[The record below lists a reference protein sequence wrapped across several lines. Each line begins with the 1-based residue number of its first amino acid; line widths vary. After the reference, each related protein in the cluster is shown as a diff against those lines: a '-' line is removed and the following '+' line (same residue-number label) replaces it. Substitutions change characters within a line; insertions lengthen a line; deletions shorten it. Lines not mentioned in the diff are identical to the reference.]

1 MATVQQWL
9 ASMIGDTTSDESGE
23 QRPVS
28 TPSKLSL
35 SAQQRAGVE
44 RGAQVVGRFGGVLL
58 ADAVGLGKTRMAVAM
73 ARRIGRD
80 VRRRSG
86 HREAVLFAVPARLR
100 DNWEQAIGAVGWQ
113 LERDARI
120 ISHHRLS
127 RTVVDGRPPVV
138 VVDEAHRFRNPKA
151 KRSRHLAQL
160 TARTPPILV
169 TATPV
174 CTRPADLKQLL
185 NYFLVDSVVKS
196 MVGMGL
202 DAAFEA
208 FEAGEFD
215 IVEILQEVVIRRRTP
230 DFGASGRPSV
240 RFELLRYRASDDER
254 WLWQNLESSLR
265 SLNLAAVGEHWPRG
279 LLINNLMRMWES
291 GPASLAESL
300 DELLHY
306 HERWLDAAAA
316 GRRVERP
323 EFRRLFGEV
332 DRNQQVF
339 SFSYGERRGDGPG
352 DERCGDVRRDY
363 DRLRQLRERLAQ
375 LRGMKA
381 AMMKAMAG
389 LVESQADEKFLIF
402 AAYRAAAEA
411 IFATLAD
418 LRATIRVG
426 LITGDGARATGLGAT
441 TAGEVMERFYAD
453 GRSTRP
459 RRESLRILVG
469 TDCIAEGVNLDGCSN
484 LVLADL
490 PYSPVKLE
498 QRIGRIARPGSDV
511 EQVTVYLPRP
521 ESWTDSLGMR
531 RRLSERIDSA
541 DSLGLGH
548 TLLDAGDVGALQGD
562 GDESGDSD
570 DAGPLA
576 AMTRE
581 HRLRHRLS
589 GVDSGNV
596 PNVARCRSDLP
607 DGESSLWLRVEIR
620 AATTRRVWLWIRSG
634 FDEPVT
640 RLSKQIP
647 GLARLADS
655 RAELHRWTPCGALWQ
670 RAEAWIERR
679 RAQLEAARLAPPLLG
694 SGSAPCAIW
703 RRLKSAVSK
712 QQMDGGGHR
721 LDDWRRRLLQA
732 HPPGI
737 HWEMEALLEGEPTV
751 DELVHFVEGIEKPPE
766 RDETQIDVVGALL
779 VEG

>member
-1 MATVQQWL
+1 MATAQQWL
-9 ASMIGDTTSDESGE
+9 ASMIGARKVDDSGDDN
-23 QRPVS
+23 S
-28 TPSKLSL
+28 ALPSSKPQLSV
-35 SAQQRAGVE
+35 QQRAGVE

-127 RTVVDGRPPVV
+127 RRPVEGRPPVV
-138 VVDEAHRFRNPKA
+138 VVDEAHRFRNPDA

-185 NYFLVDSVVKS
+185 SYFLVDSVVKS

-202 DAAFEA
+202 DATFEA

-215 IVEILQEVVIRRRTP
+215 IVEILQEVVIRRRSP

-240 RFELLRYRASDDER
+240 RFEMLRYRASDDER

-265 SLNLAAVGEHWPRG
+265 SLHLAAVGEYWPRG

-306 HERWLDAAAA
+306 HERWLDAVAA
-316 GRRVERP
+316 GRRIERP
-323 EFRRLFGEV
+323 EFRRLFGDV

-339 SFSYGERRGDGPG
+339 SFGYGEYRGETPG

-363 DRLRQLRERLAQ
+363 RSLGQLRERLAGLQ
-375 LRGMKA
+375 GMKA
-381 AMMKAMAG
+381 AMIEAMAD
-389 LVESQADEKFLIF
+389 LVESKADEKFLIF

-411 IFATLAD
+411 IFSTLAD

-441 TAGEVMERFYAD
+441 TAGEVMDRFYAD

-521 ESWTDSLGMR
+521 QSWTDSLGMR

-548 TLLDAGDVGALQGD
+548 TLLDAGDVGASSAAS
-562 GDESGDSD
+562 ESGADSD

-576 AMTRE
+576 AMTGE
-581 HRLRHRLS
+581 HRLRQRLS
-589 GVDSGNV
+589 TAEAGE
-596 PNVARCRSDLP
+596 PPTMARCRSEPLD
-607 DGESSLWLRVEIR
+607 EEAALWVRIEIR
-620 AATTRRVWLWIRSG
+620 AASTRRVWLCMRSG
-634 FDEPVT
+634 DRAPVT
-640 RLSKQIP
+640 RLSEQLP
-647 GLARLADS
+647 GLARLAD
-655 RAELHRWTPCGALWQ
+655 RRVEIDRWRPEGALWK
-670 RAEAWIERR
+670 RVEDWIERR
-679 RAQLEAARLAPPLLG
+679 RSQLEAARLAPPLLG

-712 QQMDGGGHR
+712 QRLDADGQR

-737 HWEMEALLEGEPTV
+737 HWEMEALLDGEPSIESMV
-751 DELVHFVEGIEKPPE
+751 NFVEGLETPRE

-779 VEG
+779 V